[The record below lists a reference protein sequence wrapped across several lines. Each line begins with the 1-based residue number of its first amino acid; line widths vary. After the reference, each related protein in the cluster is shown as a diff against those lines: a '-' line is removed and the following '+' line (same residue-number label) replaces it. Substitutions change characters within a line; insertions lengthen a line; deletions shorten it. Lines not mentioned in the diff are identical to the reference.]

1 MWYVRFVARQWS
13 TQMSFWGK
21 MLAWEHQVADIID
34 VKRREEMKLLNN
46 LKSWQTVLGLLFGG
60 SATAIVQLVT
70 FSAFILFGGKLTAG
84 IVFAS
89 LAIFDMLQVPMSL
102 LPITVQYLAQTY
114 VSVMRIEK
122 LLRAEEADHRVS
134 EVNFIRAHP
143 TKSILAPVRIENA
156 QFLWPKTS
164 EEDSD
169 QEFAPPPPTENRR
182 CCERFRRRQAHSEA
196 LLETSDQL
204 MNTIIPQRAPHLSI
218 KALQILHGKFVLV
231 TGPVGAGKSTLLSA
245 ILGEV
250 PQVIGTLELLGS
262 IAYCSQ
268 IPWILHGTLQH
279 NITFGE
285 SYDEGKFSRVI
296 EACSLAPDLRQLAN
310 GAGTIIGERGKD
322 F

>member
-1 MWYVRFVARQWS
+1 
-13 TQMSFWGK
+13 

-60 SATAIVQLVT
+60 SATAIVQLLT

-122 LLRAEEADHRVS
+122 LLRAGEADHRVS
-134 EVNFIRAHP
+134 EVNFVRARP
-143 TKSILAPVRIENA
+143 TKSMLAPVRIENA

-169 QEFAPPPPTENRR
+169 QEFAPPPPPENRR

-196 LLETSDQL
+196 LLETPDQL

-218 KALQILHGKFVLV
+218 KTLQILQGKFVLV

-268 IPWILHGTLQH
+268 IPWILHGTVQH

-285 SYDEGKFSRVI
+285 SYDEGKISRVI
-296 EACSLAPDLRQLAN
+296 EACSLAPDF
-310 GAGTIIGERGKD
+310 GERGRYFRGSKRLNGSNGD
-322 F
+322 LHRFSN